1 MNFYLY
7 MFLRHL
13 FKHNTQYIIE
23 LDSFNTISFCD
34 EFRQN
39 CDEIAVFV
47 TKIVY
52 LGRNPEIL

>member
-52 LGRNPEIL
+52 LG